1 VFGEERQV
9 LAVIASAFEG
19 DDFGIELQQVG
30 QSALVAGN
38 LPIHSLLI
46 GIAPAR
52 MRPDLCTATA
62 AHVFRLR
69 HRRYWGKPRL

>member
-1 VFGEERQV
+1 
-9 LAVIASAFEG
+9 
-19 DDFGIELQQVG
+19 
-30 QSALVAGN
+30 VAGN
-38 LPIHSLLI
+38 FPIHSLLI